1 MHVAYFANS
10 MAEPTLKV
18 CYKHQSQKKRCKY
31 VITLIFFY
39 SLKLRYA
46 TFIKNNDMSNY
57 TINVW
62 LQTINTKFVLL
73 NQFINQ
79 LLIINAY
86 Y

>member
-1 MHVAYFANS
+1 
-10 MAEPTLKV
+10 
-18 CYKHQSQKKRCKY
+18 
-31 VITLIFFY
+31 
-39 SLKLRYA
+39 
-46 TFIKNNDMSNY
+46 MSNY

-62 LQTINTKFVLL
+62 LQTINTKFVAL

>member
-1 MHVAYFANS
+1 MI
-10 MAEPTLKV
+10 
-18 CYKHQSQKKRCKY
+18 CDIKKKE
-31 VITLIFFY
+31 
-39 SLKLRYA
+39 S
-46 TFIKNNDMSNY
+46 NDMSNY

-62 LQTINTKFVLL
+62 LQTIHTKFVAL